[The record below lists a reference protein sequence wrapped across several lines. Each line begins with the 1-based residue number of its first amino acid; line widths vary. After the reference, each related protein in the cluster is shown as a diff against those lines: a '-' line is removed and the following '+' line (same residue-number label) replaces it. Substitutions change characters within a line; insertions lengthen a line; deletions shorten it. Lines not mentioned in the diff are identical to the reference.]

1 MKKVFF
7 CVMGLLVA
15 GAVMV
20 NGAGLMELSSGN
32 VLVDTCKTVTS
43 APAHILAYDLT
54 ADSTATG
61 YDFSFKA
68 NMAANSAALVFF
80 NEAGD
85 SIGTIAIP
93 SVAAGANVVTVQTD
107 AFPNHGREMRWA
119 VRLTGPDNASFAMI
133 FESAKISGRL
143 HLAVDA
149 NPESPYMGQAYVFGR
164 NNVQATG
171 LYIMDQQYNL
181 SARHNF
187 GLTQINSGFMRPCV
201 DENGMVWVPDQTA
214 QRSGIWIIDPAN
226 PDTCVQ
232 FFQGT
237 LDGIGMFMNGDTRVG
252 GPGTTCFLYGKGENR
267 KLFAH
272 QEDNSDFMNPVNAVA
287 IYNIGTSYSWNTAPT
302 TTHDTQNHSAGNS
315 ALYVVK
321 QGYWI
326 SQFRNKSQNTATYPA
341 LQFFAMDG
349 TPLASFGGDPRID
362 GCAVAGMTLDTVHNR
377 LYLADGLSNIL
388 EFDVTYNDTTNVPT
402 LDLVGKHLTN
412 YQNIASM
419 SLDYAGNLYV
429 TGGGYGTSSLNKMQ
443 VAVFSPATNGHNSTL
458 VPARKPIYFREDPTR
473 INHIEGQEQAVRF
486 IRNGQLFIRK
496 NGITYDAIGRVVR

>member
-1 MKKVFF
+1 MKKIFF

-15 GAVMV
+15 GAIAKADDVV
-20 NGAGLMELSSGN
+20 P
-32 VLVDTCKTVTS
+32 DTCKTVTS

-80 NEAGD
+80 GEAGD
-85 SIGTIAIP
+85 SIGAIAIP

-107 AFPNHGREMRWA
+107 AFPNHGTAMRWA

-133 FESAKISGRL
+133 FESAKIGGRL
-143 HLAVDA
+143 HMTVDA

-164 NNVQATG
+164 NSAQATG
-171 LYIMDQQYNL
+171 MYIMDQQYNL

-187 GLTQINSGFMRPCV
+187 GLTQINNGFMRPCV

-214 QRSGIWIIDPAN
+214 QHSGIWIVDPAN
-226 PDTCVQ
+226 PDVCTQ

-272 QEDNSDFMNPVNAVA
+272 LEDDSDYIHPTNYVTV
-287 IYNIGTSYSWNTAPT
+287 YDIGTSYTWNAAPT
-302 TTHDTQNHSAGNS
+302 ATLAAQNNSVGNS

-321 QGYWI
+321 QGYWL
-326 SQFRNKSQNTATYPA
+326 SQLRNKSQNTATYPA

-349 TPLASFGGDPRID
+349 TLLASFGGDSRIN
-362 GCAVAGMTLDTVHNR
+362 GCAVAGMTVDTVRNK
-377 LYLADGLSNIL
+377 LYLVDGSSNIL
-388 EFDVTYNDTTNVPT
+388 EFDVTYDATTNVPT
-402 LDLVGKHLTN
+402 LDLIGKHLTN
-412 YQNIASM
+412 YQNISSM

-458 VPARKPIYFREDPTR
+458 VPARKPIYFHVDPTR
-473 INHIEGQEQAVRF
+473 INQVETQEQAARF
-486 IRNGQLFIRK
+486 IRNGQLLIRK
-496 NGITYDAIGRVVR
+496 NGITYDVLGRVVR